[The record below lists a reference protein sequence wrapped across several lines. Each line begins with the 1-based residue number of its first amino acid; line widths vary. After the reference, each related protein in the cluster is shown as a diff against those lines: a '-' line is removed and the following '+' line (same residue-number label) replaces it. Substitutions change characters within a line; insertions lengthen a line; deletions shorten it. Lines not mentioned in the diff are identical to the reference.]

1 MFFVNGNNM
10 PYNGKT
16 LNSINLQFVT
26 ESAVEAIQ

>member
-1 MFFVNGNNM
+1 MFFVNGNDM